1 MSVLAGLLAQDQDG
15 DDQEVTTHAAAAST
29 QGDAN
34 FTGGLDGVD
43 DEASLWVQRKAQNP
57 LVDLIRFADGL
68 LNLTE
73 QADSTMSVLAGLL
86 AQDQDGDDQEV
97 TTHAA
102 AASTQGDANF
112 TGGLD
117 GVDDEASLWV
127 QRKAQNPLV
136 DLIRFADGL
145 LNLTAAAIGA
155 ASVEYDVHPNGGQGR
170 RRSTI
175 RRRRRS
181 VVWKYMTLDPSGNE
195 ASCTYCT
202 KKLSAN
208 SKGGTSHL
216 RRHVNKCALRRL
228 QALLMDI

>member
-15 DDQEVTTHAAAAST
+15 DDQEVTSHAAAAST

-43 DEASLWVQRKAQNP
+43 DAASLWVQPKAKNP
-57 LVDLIRFADGL
+57 LVDDPDLIRFAD
-68 LNLTE
+68 
-73 QADSTMSVLAGLL
+73 D
-86 AQDQDGDDQEV
+86 
-97 TTHAA
+97 
-102 AASTQGDANF
+102 
-112 TGGLD
+112 
-117 GVDDEASLWV
+117 
-127 QRKAQNPLV
+127 
-136 DLIRFADGL
+136 L

-175 RRRRRS
+175 RRRRRRRRRS